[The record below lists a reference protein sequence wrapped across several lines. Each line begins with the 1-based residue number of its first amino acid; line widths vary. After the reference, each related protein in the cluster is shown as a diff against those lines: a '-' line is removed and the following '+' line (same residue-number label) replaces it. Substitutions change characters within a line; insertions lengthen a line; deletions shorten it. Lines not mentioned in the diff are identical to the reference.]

1 MSNLERIRAYV
12 DGTLPEAERSAFEA
26 ELRRDRE
33 LAEMTEAYGYVV
45 RATADEAPV
54 PATAFE
60 DLPLA
65 PRRTW
70 RRPVLAA
77 AAVLLVALG
86 TAIFWPRS
94 DAPPPAGVR
103 LAAIPLRAVD
113 VPPPPPAVPEGL
125 ADHRTAGD
133 DGLIWT
139 RDLERGQAIARAAGR
154 PVLLFIDHPTCP
166 ICAKFEAGPFRDE
179 NVERAA
185 AAFVLVRAS
194 WNTAPQQFVENPNLG
209 WPIFVLLDHEGKRID
224 GFKNYKSAPELA
236 RWLRAARDAAAGFA
250 YPAWDKVR
258 PVARLLEQAGAA
270 DPGRAYALLTEA
282 AADDPGGPLRDVAR
296 WRLAKMAADAHTAL
310 FAARAAPL
318 AKAPKLLDDAIG
330 KFRGTPYAADLER
343 VRSYVTKYERFPE
356 LR

>member
-12 DGTLPEAERSAFEA
+12 DGTLPQAERAAFEA
-26 ELRRDRE
+26 DLARDRE

-45 RATADEAPV
+45 RATADDAPV

-60 DLPLA
+60 DLPLT

-77 AAVLLVALG
+77 AAVLLIAAG
-86 TAIFWPRS
+86 AAIFWPR
-94 DAPPPAGVR
+94 DKTEPAPGYVR
-103 LAAIPLRAVD
+103 LASIPLREVD
-113 VPPPPPAVPEGL
+113 VPPQPPALPEGL

-133 DGLIWT
+133 DGLIWI

-179 NVERAA
+179 NVEQAA

-194 WNTAPQQFVENPNLG
+194 WNTAPKQFVENPNLG

-224 GFKNYKSAPELA
+224 GFKSYKSAPELA
-236 RWLRAARDAAAGFA
+236 RWLTSAREAATGFR
-250 YPAWDKVR
+250 YPEWDEVR
-258 PVARLLEQAGAA
+258 RLARLLASDTYEALDEVAHA
-270 DPGRAYALLTEA
+270 DPDGEL
-282 AADDPGGPLRDVAR
+282 GDVAR
-296 WRLAKMAADAHTAL
+296 WRLANLAADARAAL
-310 FAARAAPL
+310 LAARAAP
-318 AKAPKLLDDAIG
+318 KLLDEAIG
-330 KFRGTPYAADLER
+330 KFQGTPYAADLEA
-343 VRSYVTKYERFPE
+343 VRSYVAKHGKFPE